1 MKIFPSSQKTI
12 SININLIAF
21 LISAA
26 LHMCVFA
33 YALNLDI
40 KVPKKQVEQSF
51 KLPLAKF
58 ETPINSAKTEKI
70 EETKEPQQP
79 KEEQKKQM
87 TNEVKPKN
95 EIVKKPLPKPKK
107 VEKKQIPKENAKVLN
122 PHIQNQTYE
131 KLPQELALSSNEIDT
146 NQTQSMKSSSLTKNS
161 SENSLKSGENS
172 SNIVYLKSN
181 DELFIKIKNEI
192 IKNVIYPKVAKRL
205 GYQGV
210 VKVEFIL
217 DKNGLK
223 SYLLKSESSFNSLNE
238 AAILAL
244 KKASLNFPNVDKEY
258 QISLDI
264 AFKIK

>member
-12 SININLIAF
+12 SINLIAF
-21 LISAA
+21 LISTA
-26 LHMCVFA
+26 LHVCVFA

-40 KVPKKQVEQSF
+40 KLPKEQSEQSF

-58 ETPINSAKTEKI
+58 ETPINSVKTE
-70 EETKEPQQP
+70 EAREPQQP
-79 KEEQKKQM
+79 KKEQKKQIID
-87 TNEVKPKN
+87 EAKPKN

-107 VEKKQIPKENAKVLN
+107 VEKKQISKENTKAPNQYIK
-122 PHIQNQTYE
+122 NQTYE
-131 KLPQELALSSNEIDT
+131 KIPLEIPLNSNNIDT
-146 NQTQSMKSSSLTKNS
+146 NQTQSIKSSSLTKSS
-161 SENSLKSGENS
+161 SENSSLKSGENS

-223 SYLLKSESSFNSLNE
+223 SYGLKSESSFNSLNE
-238 AAILAL
+238 AAIQAL
-244 KKASLNFPNVDKEY
+244 KKASSNFPNVDKEY